1 MSASQAFSETCD
13 SIQSIILIISKRLIP
28 AGLSQ
33 TSKPRSSMSP
43 IQANLPRKKKVTSN
57 YTIINVKKR

>member
-1 MSASQAFSETCD
+1 MSASQAFSEACD

-33 TSKPRSSMSP
+33 TSKPHTSTNP
-43 IQANLPRKKKVTSN
+43 IQVNLPNKQ
-57 YTIINVKKR
+57 